1 MPDWLRAAWGT
12 GFVVITAVH
21 LRHALGMSGRDRWW
35 HGTHTVLAVG
45 MGVMFLVP
53 RAADHDLYETGAVIF
68 TALALTSAGMT
79 VFLQWFDGRAAL
91 PWAASTGDAA
101 IMAAMC
107 AVPQPWPAAADY
119 GAALYLGA
127 VAVAWVVGW
136 WDRVAAPPGRED
148 GTMRTATTT
157 DLSTRT
163 SLSAMAAGM
172 AFMLVAMR

>member
-1 MPDWLRAAWGT
+1 MPDWLRAAWAT

-21 LRHALGMSGRDRWW
+21 LRHALGMSGSDQWW
-35 HGTHTVLAVG
+35 HGAHMVLAVG

-53 RAADHDLYETGAVIF
+53 RATGGHLYETGAVVF
-68 TALALTSAGMT
+68 TVLALTLTGVT
-79 VFLQWFDGRAAL
+79 VLLQWSDGRPAL
-91 PWAASTGDAA
+91 PWAVSTGDAG

-107 AVPQPWPAAADY
+107 AVPQPWPAAAGY

-127 VAVAWVVGW
+127 VGVAWAVGW
-136 WDRVAAPPGRED
+136 WDRVAAPPGREE
-148 GTMRTATTT
+148 GAVRVATTT

-163 SLSAMAAGM
+163 SLAGMAAGM